1 MKKTVSILLVLL
13 LVFALG
19 VPACATEPTGPKPN
33 VIKNPTGETVDEGGT
48 ATFIAQAENY
58 NEIIWR
64 IVSNDTTNT
73 IQAAD
78 APAYFGCTV
87 YGLGTEVLIIA
98 NIPAEMDGWRVEA
111 MFRGPGGVEYSW
123 GALIRVNGVFVK
135 APTISAQ
142 PQGLSL
148 ASGETGTLSV
158 SAATVEGTLHF
169 QWYSNTANS
178 NQGGTAIEG
187 ATEASYTPAEQTGT
201 TYYYVEVTSVQ
212 NGRSSD
218 PVLSNAVAVTF
229 AAPIDPNATPE
240 PEPTAPSTL
249 APLVPVVDEPAED
262 TAPTKPSESKDSS
275 RSAAS
280 AQERASNALNML
292 TIIGGVLAVAAVV
305 GGITALI
312 VRRRGDDEDDEDDE
326 D

>member
-1 MKKTVSILLVLL
+1 MKQTVSILLVLL

-19 VPACATEPTGPKPN
+19 VPAFATEGEPTVPKPN
-33 VIKNPTGETVDEGGT
+33 ITKNPTGETVDEGGT

-58 NEIIWR
+58 NEIVWR

-78 APAYFGCTV
+78 APAYFGCSV
-87 YGLGTEVLIIA
+87 YGLGTEVLTIS

-111 MFRGPGGVEYSW
+111 MFRGPGGTEYSW
-123 GALIRVNGVFVK
+123 GALIRVNGVTVK
-135 APTISAQ
+135 APTISAE

-148 ASGETGTLSV
+148 ASGDTGTLSV

-169 QWYSNTANS
+169 QWYYNTANS
-178 NQGGTAIEG
+178 NQAGIAIEG
-187 ATEASYTPAEQTGT
+187 ANEASFTPPEQTGT
-201 TYYYVEVTSVQ
+201 VYYFVEVTSVL

-218 PVLSNAVAVTF
+218 PVLSGAVAVTY
-229 AAPIDPNATPE
+229 AAPADPDATPA
-240 PEPTAPSTL
+240 PEATAPGTP

-262 TAPTKPSESKDSS
+262 GSTPAPAETKDMS

-292 TIIGGVLAVAAVV
+292 TIVGGVLAVAAVV
-305 GGITALI
+305 GAITALI
-312 VRRRGDDEDDEDDE
+312 VRRRGDDEDDEDE
-326 D
+326 